1 MLDLHKI
8 YIISAFFHR
17 SKTTLK
23 HICLRAKTEAK
34 TIDSRMITLV
44 VKLPVKNNIT
54 NILDSKDSIP
64 VVDCF
69 VGTFAGKFR

>member
-1 MLDLHKI
+1 MLDLRKI
-8 YIISAFFHR
+8 YIISVFCHR

-23 HICLRAKTEAK
+23 HICLGAKTEAK
-34 TIDSRMITLV
+34 TIDSCMITLL

-54 NILDSKDSIP
+54 NILDSKDSIS